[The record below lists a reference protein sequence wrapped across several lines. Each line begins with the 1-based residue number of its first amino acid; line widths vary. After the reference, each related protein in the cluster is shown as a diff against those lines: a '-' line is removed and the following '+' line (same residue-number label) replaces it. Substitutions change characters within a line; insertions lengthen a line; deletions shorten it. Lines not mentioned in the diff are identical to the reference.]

1 MAEVTKVWQY
11 YQAGINYNNRLEPN
25 YYDDID
31 INLDFFRGQQWRG
44 LEEDEDDE
52 LPHPVLNFVR
62 RFITFFVA
70 SLTTSNLKIHL
81 SPYLQS
87 SAEIEGMTNEQL
99 TEMVNSHIEFLLEK
113 FKMEYRLRETC
124 FDGAI
129 TGDGCAHFYFDP
141 TINPYG
147 AESGETQGEIVM
159 ELADCANVMFG
170 NPNNSDKESQPYILI
185 TGRDTIANL
194 RKEAIERGMDE
205 FEADSIVADS
215 EFQYQAGDN
224 ATIENED
231 IEEFG
236 KALFIYC
243 YMRDPETGTIKVSK
257 STMNT
262 MIFEEIDT
270 GLTKYPIA
278 WFNWEKQKNTYH
290 GVSVASS
297 LINTQIFINQMV
309 AMIMYHLLMSAFPK
323 IVYDKNMLP
332 DGPDNRVGRSIGV
345 DNLEAHPI
353 DTIIGQ
359 IQPSVM
365 STQIMESLELIVGYF
380 KETAGISDASL
391 GNVNNPKNTS
401 ALIAVQEATA
411 VPLANVAANMSEW
424 MESIGEILVDMM
436 ATYYGVRPL
445 VLKQDDGRVLQ
456 EFDFTQL
463 KNIWLNVTCNVGE
476 TTKYSEIT
484 AIQTLSNLLNGK
496 FIDFVQFLKR
506 IPDGYLP
513 DKESLIDEI
522 EMKMAQAQQM
532 EQPQEQPASQQQP
545 EQPNPLAGLSDEE
558 LAVFNQQLPEVQQQL
573 LEQIASQ
580 V

>member
-1 MAEVTKVWQY
+1 LADVTKAWQY

-44 LEEDEDDE
+44 LEESEDDE
-52 LPHPVLNFVR
+52 LPHPVLNYVR

-87 SAEIEGMTNEQL
+87 AASAEGMTNEQL

-113 FKMEYRLRETC
+113 FKMEYRLREAC

-129 TGDGCAHFYFDP
+129 TGDACAHFYFD
-141 TINPYG
+141 TTVKPYG
-147 AESGETQGEIVM
+147 AESGEIQGEIIM
-159 ELADCANVMFG
+159 ELADGANVMFG
-170 NPNNSDKESQPYILI
+170 NPNSNDKERQPYILI
-185 TGRDTIANL
+185 TGRDTIASL
-194 RKEAIERGMDE
+194 RKEAIDHGMDE
-205 FEADSIVADS
+205 FEAEAIVADS
-215 EFQYQAGDN
+215 EYQYQAGDN

-243 YMRDPETGTIKVSK
+243 YKRDPETGTITVSK
-257 STMNT
+257 STMNAV
-262 MIFEEIDT
+262 IFEEVDT

-278 WFNWEKQKNTYH
+278 WFNWEKQKNSYH

-297 LINTQIFINQMV
+297 LINTQIFINQLV

-323 IVYDKNMLP
+323 IVYDANMLP
-332 DGPDNRVGRSIGV
+332 DGVDNRVGRSIAIDNMGERPINTIV
-345 DNLEAHPI
+345 D
-353 DTIIGQ
+353 Q
-359 IQPSVM
+359 IQPAVM
-365 STQIMESLELIVGYF
+365 STQIIQALDLIVGYF
-380 KETAGISDASL
+380 KETAGISDALL
-391 GNVNNPKNTS
+391 GQIDNPKNTS
-401 ALIAVQEATA
+401 ALVAVREAGT
-411 VPLANVAANMSEW
+411 VPLANPAANMSEW

-436 ATYYGVRPL
+436 GTYYGVRPL
-445 VLKQDDGRVLQ
+445 VMKNADGRVLT
-456 EFDFTQL
+456 EFDFSQL
-463 KNIWLNVTCNVGE
+463 KSIWLNVACNVGE

-496 FIDFVQFLKR
+496 YIDFIQFLKR

-522 EMKMAQAQQM
+522 EAKMAQAQTPTPPTTQK
-532 EQPQEQPASQQQP
+532 PASP
-545 EQPNPLAGLSDEE
+545 DPLAGLSEKE
-558 LAVFNQQLPEVQQQL
+558 LAVFNQQPPEVQQQL

-580 V
+580 M